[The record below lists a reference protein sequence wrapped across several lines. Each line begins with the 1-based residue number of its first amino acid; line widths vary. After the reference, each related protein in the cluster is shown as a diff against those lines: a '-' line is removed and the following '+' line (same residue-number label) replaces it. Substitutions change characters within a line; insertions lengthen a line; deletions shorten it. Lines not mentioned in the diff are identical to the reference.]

1 MTRTILVLAVIGAF
15 VLGSI
20 ATGTIAFAGN
30 DDDDDDDFD
39 ELDEDELKDLGIP
52 EPREMEHSHVGVV

>member
-20 ATGTIAFAGN
+20 VTGAMVYADKN
-30 DDDDDDDFD
+30 DDSNGNQNK
-39 ELDEDELKDLGIP
+39 LKI
-52 EPREMEHSHVGVV
+52 MKS